1 MLDLSTRECSTL
13 RTLWTFQILGLE
25 RRKSISS
32 SDFLA
37 VLQRYWLKDW
47 NYRKKQRFTDEQLVW
62 RCSAKCSK
70 LTSCSHK
77 CITKN
82 YKLHRKKKV
91 SSEITWKSKWQI
103 IPSLKHLKKAP
114 IQYREKR
121 PGDRLKQKES
131 LKQLGQATK
140 HKFAA

>member
-47 NYRKKQRFTDEQLVW
+47 NYRKKQKFKDEQLVW
-62 RCSAKCSK
+62 RCSAKCTK
-70 LTSCSHK
+70 LTTCSHK
-77 CITKN
+77 HITIN
-82 YKLHRKKKV
+82 YKFLGGKKV
-91 SSEITWKSKWQI
+91 SCAITWKSKWQI
-103 IPSLKHLKKAP
+103 MPPLKHLKKLYST
-114 IQYREKR
+114 QRKR
-121 PGDRLKQKES
+121 QKTDQSRKGS
-131 LKQLGQATK
+131 LRKS
-140 HKFAA
+140 H

>member
-47 NYRKKQRFTDEQLVW
+47 NYRKKQKFKDEQLVW
-62 RCSAKCSK
+62 RCSAKCTK
-70 LTSCSHK
+70 LTTCSHK
-77 CITKN
+77 HITIN
-82 YKLHRKKKV
+82 YKFLGGKKV
-91 SSEITWKSKWQI
+91 SCAITWKSKWQI
-103 IPSLKHLKKAP
+103 MPPLKHLKN
-114 IQYREKR
+114 YTVHREKGR
-121 PGDRLKQKES
+121 RQIKAEKDL
-131 LKQLGQATK
+131 LGKATK
-140 HKFAA
+140 HKFAV